1 MTAFLCRVSSSVM
14 IALRDLF
21 FVMNHEDRG
30 VAITSYGSCVRI
42 GL

>member
-1 MTAFLCRVSSSVM
+1 MM
-14 IALRDLF
+14 ALRDLF
-21 FVMNHEDRG
+21 FVMNHEDCG